1 MRFWVKRFSAAT
13 PRTMSAIAVFVSVM
27 SVTVPGIPDVFKH
40 QIRRVARIAHLMPG
54 RGLHTGQNPVHFRHD
69 NPQPNWKQQRLPLG
83 SWRIRAVQEL
93 LGHASVATT
102 QIYTAV
108 EDEVMRRAVN
118 FAA

>member
-1 MRFWVKRFSAAT
+1 
-13 PRTMSAIAVFVSVM
+13 
-27 SVTVPGIPDVFKH
+27 
-40 QIRRVARIAHLMPG
+40 MPG
-54 RGLHTGQNPVHFRHD
+54 RGLHTGQNPAHFRHD

-108 EDEVMRRAVN
+108 EDEVMRRAIN